1 MNPDTLAVELA
12 LNHHA
17 NLTAF
22 TSNTKQNLKSY
33 IKLIKQ
39 NNIPLKDYH
48 KRHSRNGI
56 IGQPSLCHPVK
67 GTAILKQEIWELL
80 SYSLSVPKEA

>member
-22 TSNTKQNLKSY
+22 TTNTKQK
-33 IKLIKQ
+33 
-39 NNIPLKDYH
+39 P
-48 KRHSRNGI
+48 
-56 IGQPSLCHPVK
+56 
-67 GTAILKQEIWELL
+67 
-80 SYSLSVPKEA
+80 